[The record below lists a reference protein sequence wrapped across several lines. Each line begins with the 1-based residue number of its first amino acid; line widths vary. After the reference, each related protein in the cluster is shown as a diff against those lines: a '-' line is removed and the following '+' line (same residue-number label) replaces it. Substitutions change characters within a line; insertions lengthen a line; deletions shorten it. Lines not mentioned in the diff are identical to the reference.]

1 MKHSLAP
8 HKIAGWL
15 YFVPALLVGGIWY
28 IYLFRAMP
36 EHLTVWQS
44 VVGQMQYTF
53 SDENP
58 QAWWFAWLIAL
69 PAACIVLGV
78 LYLSSVLRTRPVRI
92 GLLAFAIVLA
102 AATFVLNDW
111 PMGVFVAIPA
121 YWGYRAIHA
130 T

>member
-1 MKHSLAP
+1 MKPSLAP
-8 HKIAGWL
+8 NKIAGWL
-15 YFVPALLVGGIWY
+15 YFVPALIVGGIWY
-28 IYLFRAMP
+28 IYLFVATP
-36 EHLTVWQS
+36 AHLTVWQS

-69 PAACIVLGV
+69 PAACVVLGV
-78 LYLSSVLRTRPVRI
+78 LYLFNVASARPVRI
-92 GLLAFAIVLA
+92 GLFAFAIALA
-102 AATFVLNDW
+102 GATFVLNDW
-111 PMGVFVAIPA
+111 PVGVAVAIPA